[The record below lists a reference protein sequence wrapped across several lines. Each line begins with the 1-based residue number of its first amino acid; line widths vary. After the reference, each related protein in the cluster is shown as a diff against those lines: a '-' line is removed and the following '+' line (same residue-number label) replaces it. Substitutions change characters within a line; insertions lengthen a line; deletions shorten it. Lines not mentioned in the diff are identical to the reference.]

1 MNFLIEFFGPG
12 LAEYNEWDIQWAPEN
27 SEAIIAILGVSV
39 PLALWFFWTSLSR
52 IPSRLKKV
60 LLFSLRVS
68 TFLLLGLL
76 LLKPQLELKKSH
88 SQKNSIAV
96 LLDGS
101 KSMSI
106 KTFPTEEKRIDL
118 VLQTLQANKDYF
130 AGLKKDF
137 SVDTF
142 FISDHIELSS
152 DIDGHYQARM
162 PNTDYSKVFMDLK
175 KHYEKKPLAGVF
187 LFTDGADLTHSS
199 GDPSRELVEILAGF
213 KSPVHTFQA
222 GTNESFKDLSIQS
235 LDVPDFGFVHQPI
248 HLTVSLYASSMG
260 NKNIPLVLKEGK
272 NILISKMVEIRKD
285 QADYKVDLQF
295 TPRDLGQRVYSLSVP
310 LFAGESIAS
319 NNRRH
324 FQVKVIRDRT
334 RILHLNGRPSWDS
347 RYLREVLV
355 SNPKVDLLSFFI
367 LRTLSDDVAAPT
379 SELSLIPFPSNLLF
393 NDYLNSFDLVIF
405 QNFRF
410 ESFIDKNLLNNIK
423 SYVQGGGAFLMI
435 GGELSFQGGGY
446 DRTPIEDILP
456 VTMQRG
462 RKIFSSE
469 EFRPVVE
476 KNLQH
481 HPILRL
487 EKKDAFNQ
495 KTWQSLPLL
504 NGLNLGLIAKPE
516 SHVLVGY
523 KKEGSMVPVLA
534 VAKMG
539 KGRTAVLATDSSWN
553 WNFRRVGEGGSGR
566 YYEKFW
572 NNVIGWMTNAP
583 ETRLLRLESDKE
595 RYKEGEEVLVRFNV
609 LKEDYTPA
617 SGEKVNLTLTKV
629 SGETEKHVLE
639 SDQNGDGAFQFL
651 PDREGFY
658 AVQIELNRKG
668 DRISDKISFGV
679 FEETAEFDRPLV
691 NASLLKNIAGITGG
705 QYVILDGPKD
715 LSGYRFENPE
725 VMVQTKRK
733 TFSLWDNW
741 WSYGLLVGFLMI
753 DWWAR
758 RKSGLS

>member
-1 MNFLIEFFGPG
+1 VSFLIEFFGPG
-12 LAEYNEWDIQWAPEN
+12 QAEYNEWDVQWASEN
-27 SEAIIAILGVSV
+27 REVILSILGVSV
-39 PLALWFFWTSLSR
+39 PLALWFFWTSLAR
-52 IPSRLKKV
+52 ISSRLKKAF
-60 LLFSLRVS
+60 LFSLRIF

-76 LLKPQLELKKSH
+76 LLRPQLELKKSH

-96 LLDGS
+96 LLDDS

-106 KTFPTEEKRIDL
+106 KTFPTEEKRIDR
-118 VLQTLQANKDYF
+118 VLQTLQANKDYL

-137 SVDTF
+137 NLDTF
-142 FISDHIELSS
+142 FISDHIEPVI
-152 DIDGHYQARM
+152 DIEGRYQARM
-162 PNTDYSKVFMDLK
+162 PNTDFSKVFASLK
-175 KHYEKKPLAGVF
+175 KHYKNKPLGGVF

-213 KSPVHTFQA
+213 KSPIHTFQA
-222 GTNESFKDLSIQS
+222 GNNESFKDLSIHS
-235 LDVPDFGFVHQPI
+235 LDAPDFGFFFQPI
-248 HLTVSLYASSMG
+248 NLTVSLQASSMG
-260 NKNIPLVLKEGK
+260 NKNIPLVLKDGK
-272 NILISKMVEIRKD
+272 NILISKVVKIRKN

-295 TPRDLGQRVYSLSVP
+295 TPRELGKRVYSLSVP
-310 LFAGESIAS
+310 LFAGESIVS
-319 NNRRH
+319 NNRRD

-355 SNPKVDLLSFFI
+355 NNPKVDLLSFFI

-393 NDYLNSFDLVIF
+393 SDYLNSFDLVIF
-405 QNFRF
+405 QNFCF
-410 ESFIDKNLLNNIK
+410 ESFIDKKLLGNIK
-423 SYVQGGGAFLMI
+423 TYVQDGGAFLMI

-446 DRTPIEDILP
+446 DRTPIKDILP
-456 VTMQRG
+456 VTMQKEG
-462 RKIFSSE
+462 GDYSSE

-476 KNLQH
+476 KNLQR

-504 NGLNLGLIAKPE
+504 NGLNLGLVAKPE
-516 SHVLVGY
+516 SHVLIGS
-523 KKEGSMVPVLA
+523 KKKGGIAPVL
-534 VAKMG
+534 VITKTG

-566 YYEKFW
+566 YYERFW
-572 NNVIGWMTNAP
+572 NNVIDWMTNAP
-583 ETRLLRLESDKE
+583 ETRLLRLETDKE
-595 RYKEGEEVLVRFNV
+595 QYKEGEEVLVRFNV

-617 SGEKVNLTLTKV
+617 SGEKMKLTLIKV
-629 SGETEKHVLE
+629 SGETENHLLE
-639 SDQNGDGAFQFL
+639 TDQNGDGAFQFL

-658 AVQIELNRKG
+658 SVQIERDRKEEK
-668 DRISDKISFGV
+668 ISDQISFGV
-679 FEETAEFDRPLV
+679 FGETAEFDKPLV
-691 NASLLKNIAGITGG
+691 NDSLLKNIAGITGG
-705 QYVILDGPKD
+705 QYVILDGSID
-715 LSGYRFENPE
+715 LSDTRIENPE
-725 VMVQTKRK
+725 IMVQTRTK

-741 WSYGLLVGFLMI
+741 WSYGLLVGFLMV